1 MIAEVGALD
10 WLGIIPVLVII
21 GALIW
26 GFCLAGRWA
35 KSVPMQMLLGLL
47 LGVGIMIGV
56 VCVLCGVVFVGCVI
70 MESRT
75 FR

>member
-1 MIAEVGALD
+1 MMPLLQLVPA
-10 WLGIIPVLVII
+10 LVII

-26 GFCLAGRWA
+26 GFNLAGRWA

-47 LGVGIMIGV
+47 LGFGIMIGV
-56 VCVLCGVVFVGCVI
+56 LCVLCGVLFAGCLI
-70 MESRT
+70 MGSPS

>member
-1 MIAEVGALD
+1 MAL
-10 WLGIIPVLVII
+10 LNIIPALVII

-26 GFCLAGRWA
+26 GFSLAGRWA

-47 LGVGIMIGV
+47 LGFGIMIGV
-56 VCVLCGVVFVGCVI
+56 VCVLFGVMFAGCLI
-70 MESRT
+70 MGSPS